1 MSAPPADATSTF
13 ITAGRALVGI
23 AVRSLAASPVELTVP
38 QHRLLVVLAAAGD
51 LPVSEV
57 AERLGV
63 NQSNATRMCDRLE
76 RLTLL
81 RRRRDERDARVV
93 RVGLTDEGAHVLQA
107 VDEARHREVGR
118 VLRAMDARERDAAV
132 AALRAFN
139 LAAHELGE
147 EHWHRHV
154 W

>member
-1 MSAPPADATSTF
+1 MSASASPATSAF
-13 ITAGRALVGI
+13 VTAGRALVGI
-23 AVRSLAASPVELTVP
+23 AVRSLAAAPVELTVA

-51 LPVSEV
+51 LPISEV
-57 AERLGV
+57 ADRLGV

-76 RLTLL
+76 RLDLV
-81 RRRRDERDARVV
+81 RRRRDDRDARVV
-93 RVGLTDEGAHVLQA
+93 RAELTEGGVRVLQA

-118 VLRAMDARERDAAV
+118 VLATMDTPDREAAA

-139 LAAHELGE
+139 DAARELDE
-147 EHWHRHV
+147 EHWQRHV